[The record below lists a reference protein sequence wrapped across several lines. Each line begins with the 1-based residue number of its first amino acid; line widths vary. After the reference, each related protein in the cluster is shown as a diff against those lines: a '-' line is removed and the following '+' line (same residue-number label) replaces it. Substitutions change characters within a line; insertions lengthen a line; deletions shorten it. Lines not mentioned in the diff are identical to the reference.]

1 MTPKFVVVFN
11 AEARDAL
18 LEECMLVA
26 ADIKNGTYTFLLA
39 EDTQIKAIPDGC
51 KYIITNQL
59 CL

>member
-1 MTPKFVVVFN
+1 MAPKFVVVFA

-18 LEECMLVA
+18 LEECMLVT

-39 EDTQIKAIPDGC
+39 EDDQVGVIPDGC